1 MGVKEL
7 LVEVG
12 VEDLHL
18 AVPFIMDFAQ
28 VWRAGG
34 LRRGLSSLSY
44 LL

>member
-1 MGVKEL
+1 L
-7 LVEVG
+7 
-12 VEDLHL
+12 
-18 AVPFIMDFAQ
+18 IMDFAQ